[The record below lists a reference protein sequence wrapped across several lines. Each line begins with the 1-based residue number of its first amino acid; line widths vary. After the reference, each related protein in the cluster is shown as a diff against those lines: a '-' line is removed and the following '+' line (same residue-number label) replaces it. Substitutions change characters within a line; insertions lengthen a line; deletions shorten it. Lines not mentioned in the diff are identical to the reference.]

1 MRERERKREGERAK
15 ARKSE
20 SSTRCKLVL
29 SRALP
34 LSPSLPRAFPSSL
47 LLSLALSLLLSFSV
61 AAQSGRKTQ
70 NPQKPPQD
78 KADLR
83 IETRE
88 VRMLVRA
95 YNNVGRPVTDLA
107 PKDVVIIEDGTARQT
122 TSVKFELANI
132 LLVLD
137 VSNEIG
143 TFKNGESDRNNIYS
157 DEKDYEKPEH
167 GDMLPR
173 KTTPILT
180 QPAPREFAYNIVDN
194 LVETDRIAIIQ
205 YSDKV
210 QLIQDW
216 TLDRKQARTALDSK
230 FRVGIKSTFHDAMAM
245 AAKKMNECETGRRV
259 VILLSDGFDSASK
272 STRSKALEAL
282 LKTEASIFVVSWTE
296 LLRTEIIKTM
306 QWNGAHERQDNRIF
320 KRQEELAA
328 FLHKLDGKET
338 ELKSLAELTGGEF
351 YLPNRFKIFLRQP
364 TEILKDIGAQY
375 TLTYLTEREF
385 VDTSFRSIQV
395 LAARSGLTVKAR
407 QRRYSGD

>member
-1 MRERERKREGERAK
+1 M
-15 ARKSE
+15 
-20 SSTRCKLVL
+20 
-29 SRALP
+29 
-34 LSPSLPRAFPSSL
+34 
-47 LLSLALSLLLSFSV
+47 
-61 AAQSGRKTQ
+61 
-70 NPQKPPQD
+70 
-78 KADLR
+78 R

-88 VRMLVRA
+88 VRMPIRA
-95 YNNVGRPVTDLA
+95 YNNVGKPVTDLA

-122 TSVKFELANI
+122 TSIKFEPANI

-143 TFKNGESDRNNIYS
+143 TFKNGESDRNNIYV

-180 QPAPREFAYNIVDN
+180 QPAPREFAYNVVDN
-194 LVETDRIAIIQ
+194 LAATDRIAIIQ

-216 TLDRKQARTALDSK
+216 TLDRKQARGALDSK
-230 FRVGIKSTFHDAMAM
+230 FRTGIQSTFHDAMAL
-245 AAKKMNECETGRRV
+245 AAKKLDDCKTGRRV
-259 VILLSDGFDSASK
+259 MILLSDGLDSASK
-272 STRSKALEAL
+272 TTRGKALEAL
-282 LKTEASIFVVSWTE
+282 MKTETSIFVVSWTE
-296 LLRTEIIKTM
+296 LLRSEIIKAM
-306 QWNGAHERQDNRIF
+306 QWNGVQERQDNRTF
-320 KRQEELAA
+320 KRQGELAA
-328 FLHKLDGKET
+328 FLHKLDGQEI
-338 ELKSLAELTGGEF
+338 ELKGLAEVTGGEF
-351 YLPNRFKIFLRQP
+351 YLPTRFKFFLRQP

-385 VDTSFRSIQV
+385 VDTSFRSVQV